1 MTVFRLYNGS
11 IMKEELEKYH
21 KEEHAKRYGTNAE
34 YKKSSFNLGWR
45 IQPKT
50 STKGRKKY
58 KWGKDSSVHPNN
70 LANPFTKNVPA
81 LIDFLETKEPR
92 FLFYTL
98 EDWDMNSKIDL
109 SVESEI
115 ISRAVL
121 YWRLMIFTNQY
132 DQNETKKVKYFLKT
146 VSIICEKKFKQNG
159 IKLYSD
165 GIIHSFTNDSFELN
179 LNPFN
184 KIIFIKTYNKFLSEI
199 KTYYRESKSMN
210 QNEKKKYWIK
220 VFSSLIKNFQ
230 KKFLKIFDKININK
244 IQDIV
249 IIYFYISHNSLIKD
263 KNISVDFNMFYD
275 LVVNQN
281 ILISKEISNIS
292 VTLIN

>member
-1 MTVFRLYNGS
+1 
-11 IMKEELEKYH
+11 
-21 KEEHAKRYGTNAE
+21 
-34 YKKSSFNLGWR
+34 
-45 IQPKT
+45 
-50 STKGRKKY
+50 
-58 KWGKDSSVHPNN
+58 
-70 LANPFTKNVPA
+70 
-81 LIDFLETKEPR
+81 
-92 FLFYTL
+92 
-98 EDWDMNSKIDL
+98 
-109 SVESEI
+109 
-115 ISRAVL
+115 
-121 YWRLMIFTNQY
+121 
-132 DQNETKKVKYFLKT
+132 
-146 VSIICEKKFKQNG
+146 
-159 IKLYSD
+159 
-165 GIIHSFTNDSFELN
+165 
-179 LNPFN
+179 
-184 KIIFIKTYNKFLSEI
+184 
-199 KTYYRESKSMN
+199 MN